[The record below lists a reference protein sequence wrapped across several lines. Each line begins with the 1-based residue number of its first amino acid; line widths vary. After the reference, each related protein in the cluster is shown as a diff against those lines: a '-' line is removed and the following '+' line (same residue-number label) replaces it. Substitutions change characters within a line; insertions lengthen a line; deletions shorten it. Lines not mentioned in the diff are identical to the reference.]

1 MRAVSRD
8 GGESAAAE
16 EEAAQDRRSTH
27 CGGDAMEVEAEG
39 LGL

>member
-16 EEAAQDRRSTH
+16 EAAQGRRATH
-27 CGGDAMEVEAEG
+27 CGGDAMEVVAEG